1 MNAPAARRGLQGP
14 RGLRGLDRLCAAL
27 AALAGAWLVAIAA
40 AIVFQATARS
50 LGFSGSPHLFAF
62 TEYGLFY
69 IAMLAAPQLA
79 AERGHVAVELAV
91 AALPA
96 RARPAASW
104 MAAALAAAVC
114 LVFAWFAG
122 DAALAAWTRGD
133 VDMRSFDMPRWLLLG
148 AMPPCFALTA
158 AQFAR
163 FALGPETCGA
173 PPAPD
178 GAARL

>member
-1 MNAPAARRGLQGP
+1 MNAPAALRGL

-40 AIVFQATARS
+40 TVVFQATARS

-62 TEYGLFY
+62 AEYGLFY
-69 IAMLAAPQLA
+69 IAMLASPWLA

-96 RARPAASW
+96 RARPAASRA
-104 MAAALAAAVC
+104 AAALAAAVC

-122 DAALAAWTRGD
+122 DAAIAAWARGD

-148 AMPPCFALTA
+148 AMPPCFALMA

-163 FALGPETCGA
+163 FALAPETSGA
-173 PPAPD
+173 PRAAD